1 MKIYIQRLIKEL
13 EKEFAAEF
21 DAEDTQFAHDLCSS
35 VLCRVRR
42 HALEN
47 GYPEIMELAKGRS
60 LAQTRRALARC
71 LETFEAPA
79 ELIPLATAADLL
91 GYKPAGLRKVV
102 KTGRIRH
109 VQNGN
114 GPIKFRREWIDEY
127 IQANNPKGVERSP
140 AKTKP
145 KPPKSTI
152 PGFNPKLFKT

>member
-1 MKIYIQRLIKEL
+1 MKSIEQYRRWLQAKLDCIESFPPENMNELDWQEARAIVEEAKEHAFRLKM
-13 EKEFAAEF
+13 EFATTLKAPPRQQLVELF
-21 DAEDTQFAHDLCSS
+21 NSL
-35 VLCRVRR
+35 
-42 HALEN
+42 
-47 GYPEIMELAKGRS
+47 PEEINSDGL
-60 LAQTRRALARC
+60 LD
-71 LETFEAPA
+71 
-79 ELIPLATAADLL
+79 LATAADLL

-102 KTGRIRH
+102 KAGQIRH

-152 PGFNPKLFKT
+152 PGFNPKLFKN